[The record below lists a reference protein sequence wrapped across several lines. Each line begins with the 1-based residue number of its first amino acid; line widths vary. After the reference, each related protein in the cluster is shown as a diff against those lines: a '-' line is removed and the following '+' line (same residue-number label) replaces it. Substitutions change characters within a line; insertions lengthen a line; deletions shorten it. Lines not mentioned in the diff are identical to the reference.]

1 MLSSLP
7 GKVHTTGD
15 NGYLEL
21 TDLKLSI
28 RLRGKART
36 WGTPTTCTIVCRN
49 GLWYASIT
57 VECNPV
63 RETGTGAIGL
73 DFGTHHAVAMSD
85 GTSIANPRFLAK
97 STEKIKRVSKLKRR
111 KRTPNFRKKVKASK
125 RWKKATLR
133 VAKLQGKVANQRQD
147 WIHKVA
153 AEIVSGN
160 SVVAT
165 EELNL
170 KGMTRKAKKGS
181 KRQAL
186 SYWS

>member
-1 MLSSLP
+1 
-7 GKVHTTGD
+7 
-15 NGYLEL
+15 
-21 TDLKLSI
+21 
-28 RLRGKART
+28 
-36 WGTPTTCTIVCRN
+36 
-49 GLWYASIT
+49 
-57 VECNPV
+57 
-63 RETGTGAIGL
+63 
-73 DFGTHHAVAMSD
+73 MSD
-85 GTSIANPRFLAK
+85 GTIIDNPRFLAK
-97 STEKIKRVSKLKRR
+97 SQDKIKRVSKLKRR